1 MKEHF
6 GEKLSHD
13 PISLIS
19 DKNENILKGVTKLD
33 KYYYYTKPRNDINL
47 QPVNKKN
54 IGELAQSS
62 PWEIYHD
69 YREYTVADRVIE
81 ALLEYRKIWNRVK
94 DPWNWEYINFSFVGT
109 DVAITPKYMSS
120 LKEFDEQGNLMK
132 TFNVRMKEVFDSDMQ
147 EKGDIIALYE
157 DKLADIKNISLTKK
171 AIEQYKGMATIN
183 RLILEI
189 SEVGNRITQITRW
202 AGDKSMLYSM
212 MKSYGGHKF
221 IPQTFEMDIDSIIQ
235 SIQQQNPD
243 IDEQDIEEIAKQN
256 IQNELEQLIGQK
268 QDVYWVVKPVSG
280 SRGVGMQF
288 ARTDTVLKNFYS
300 WATLSYKVQKKEVR
314 YAKWMVSEFKKS
326 FLWKLF
332 NDEPESLKLCE
343 YQYVGK
349 DEKIMNK
356 DRPSIP
362 EQFKGQKTGL
372 WNKAPVLMVFEKDG
386 QPSEKKFKDID
397 TGKIFNYIKTCN
409 PSDMSKASNITKKKQ
424 SEKYKTFREH
434 KFNDTTGR
442 INKARVWFA
451 LDLSDG
457 SYTIHV
463 YNKVLFELCSVPF
476 SGNYDNKQEVWT
488 DVSEDLYGS
497 SDIQERKES
506 MYCLDGVNASRA
518 SELDLCY
525 VVDWDKGHWYKSTKD
540 RKDNTF
546 QKFPKDWDKVKKN
559 FEKFFKVFQD
569 ATKDNVHCLSEGKA
583 LGNDFSTKGC
593 FQYFGMDFI
602 VDDNSDVWLL
612 ELNTRPWTGYGNW
625 WQKMFD
631 RYNIHIPHKWIFL
644 ESLLRTFVD
653 TKFKR
658 KPDHL
663 PYEKSV
669 SNDCWEK
676 IREEQYVDLE
686 QPVAVLG
693 KNIPV
698 KGLANWVM
706 TREIKNVLRKRG
718 WGTFPYAQ
726 LVKNPK
732 LVMQGMTPYIN
743 YLIKKAGESTGF
755 RGDFQDRMEK
765 IYPDLLRANVI
776 NRIFPLVYYLG
787 NKVEMARKLK
797 MVYDNQDF
805 VANTEQWR
813 KQIPNPVP
821 YNRIIPE
828 TFFVNKNKSDW
839 RENLFLS
846 IVMAEPDKPLRWI
859 AKPAY
864 GKQGTGIHITEPD
877 NDDKKS
883 TENSTFIFEDAQGVE
898 ITIDRPDIKW
908 LIEKIETDKD
918 NPDEKEW
925 VVSLYLD
932 DPLLFFDR
940 KSHIRVFVLVNNQRG
955 EIKSYVMEPHLL
967 FLAGLPYERAG
978 EFFTTYFTP
987 KSKKIIN
994 DIVVKKGYS
1003 RGDTKGIVDVLSKY
1017 KDLTNLAKGKELFL
1031 TYVKRPES
1039 NVTQYDLGYSNP
1051 TDVEKA
1057 LGIESNWFK
1066 SDGSLNENFGYK
1078 VLSYNAEKVFDRFYK
1093 DAYGSYRECVVPNIE
1108 RMIKQVILSVK
1119 DEINCINDNSL
1130 HSDGCYHYL
1139 AFDIMLD
1146 KGIKSLGKK
1155 EKDYGKPYPW
1165 LLEVNVNP
1173 GLQAPKSKIKPGGI
1187 NRFMNSIFDYT
1198 LNDRNTLD
1206 VVDFTTKKPQT
1217 YSKDTHVWELVESI
1231 DNYPE
1236 EYKRKTVK
1244 NKDVEQ
1250 TWVKV
1255 LYKKGETKRYRY
1267 SKEPG
1272 GPLYDEN
1279 GSYKKGSENFENT
1292 KDKDWTKGFE
1302 KPSVDGN
1309 LNGKYYVSKK
1319 LRGLTKEQ
1327 LENNYADVLVKS
1339 KIYPENL
1346 FHEVLTLQNSSN
1358 LKSQQHVGS
1367 VLLSREMMKNPKSPT
1382 QHEEKETKTN
1392 IWDEYLAGMLANAG
1406 FFQDKEGKTKYIP
1419 PAWLHVMAQAK
1430 MMKKMLSDE
1439 GKSKSDGTPEG
1450 DFKEY
1455 MDLVMKYAMAKSLF
1469 KGGRRGMM
1477 GMFRNKMYTPGVQ
1490 VIPAYLNQ
1498 MFGPMFRGHYGF
1510 RGGNMM
1516 NHLMQLYMYQQIF
1529 DTKTKDGSFVSFLFP
1544 QLGMYKALF
1553 GDDENASKSSFGD
1566 HYSPIDVPGIPVGVS
1581 PRNFIVALAD
1591 TGAGYDFKPMRR
1603 NSFWG
1608 DIYGWDGGIP
1618 ILPDLPDD
1626 FEGCFNLTGSGRR
1639 GSSGMCIDPEGHP
1652 WMCTSDALAREMRR
1666 MGIPKKLV
1674 NKARNKSK
1682 DALVCLLGVYG
1693 TSGIIDMSWPFASGS
1708 PAGNPMLMYMYKL
1721 MMDAG
1726 ITSNPFGY
1734 LKEALKYKISTQHY
1748 EMLMKMLNNGVGND
1762 FYGVNLMGGG
1772 SWFPGMEGML
1782 QMEALKGMMK

>member
-6 GEKLSHD
+6 GQQRST
-13 PISLIS
+13 ISEANESIIEGVV
-19 DKNENILKGVTKLD
+19 KNDE
-33 KYYYYTKPRNDINL
+33 YYYYTKPRSDINL
-47 QPVNKKN
+47 QPVNKTN
-54 IGELAQSS
+54 VGENAKSS

-81 ALLEYRKIWNRVK
+81 ALLEYRKIWNRVE
-94 DPWNWEYINFSFVGT
+94 DPWEWEYINFSFVGT
-109 DVAITPKYMSS
+109 DIAITPKYMSS
-120 LKEFDEQGNLMK
+120 LKEVDDQGNVMKK

-157 DKLADIKNISLTKK
+157 DKLADIKNIRLTKT
-171 AIEQYKGMATIN
+171 AMEEYKGMATIN
-183 RLILEI
+183 RLILEM

-212 MKSYGGHKF
+212 MKSYGGHQF
-221 IPQTFEMDIDSIIQ
+221 IPQTFEIDIDSIVQ
-235 SIQQQNPD
+235 SIQQQNHD
-243 IDEQDIEEIAKQN
+243 IDAQDIEEIAKQN
-256 IQNELEQLIGQK
+256 IQNELEQFIGQK
-268 QDVYWVVKPVSG
+268 QGVYWVVKPVSG

-288 ARTDTVLKNFYS
+288 SKTEEVLENFYS
-300 WATLSYKVQKKEVR
+300 WANSSYKVQKKEVR
-314 YAKWMVSEFKKS
+314 YAKWMISEFKQS
-326 FLWKLF
+326 FLWKLQ
-332 NDEPESLKLCE
+332 NNNPESLKLCE
-343 YQYVGK
+343 YRYIGK
-349 DEKIMNK
+349 GEKVLNK
-356 DRPSIP
+356 DRPPIP

-372 WNKAPVLMVFEKDG
+372 WNEAPVLCVFEKDG
-386 QPSEKKFKDID
+386 QPNTKMQFKDID
-397 TGKIFNYIKTCN
+397 TGKIFQYIKTCN
-409 PSDMSKASNITKKKQ
+409 PSDMSEASNNTKKKQ
-424 SEKYKTFREH
+424 SEKYKKFREH
-434 KFNDTTGR
+434 KFADTKGR
-442 INKARVWFA
+442 INKARLWFA
-451 LDLSDG
+451 LDLSNG
-457 SYTIHV
+457 SYTVHV

-476 SGNYDNKQEVWT
+476 SGDYDNKQEVWT
-488 DVSEDLYGS
+488 DVSEDFYGS
-497 SDIQERKES
+497 SDEQERKES
-506 MYCLDGVNASRA
+506 TYLLDGVNASRA

-525 VVDWDKGHWYKSTKD
+525 TIDWETGHWYKSTYD
-540 RKDNTF
+540 RKKNKSQNFPMSWNT
-546 QKFPKDWDKVKKN
+546 VKKN
-559 FEKFFKVFQD
+559 FMDFFKVFQD

-583 LGNDFSTKGC
+583 LGSDFNTKGC

-602 VDDNSDVWLL
+602 VDDNSNVWLL
-612 ELNTRPWTGYGNW
+612 ELNTRPWMGYGNW

-631 RYNIHIPHKWIFL
+631 PYNIHIPHKWIFL

-658 KPDHL
+658 KPESL
-663 PYEKSV
+663 PYGESV
-669 SNDCWEK
+669 SSECWKEVRK
-676 IREEQYVDLE
+676 EQYVDLE
-686 QPVAVLG
+686 QPVAILG

-755 RGDFQDRMEK
+755 KGDFQDRMEK
-765 IYPDLLRANVI
+765 VYPDLLRANVI

-821 YNRIIPE
+821 YNRLIPE

-846 IVMAEPDKPLRWI
+846 IVMAEPEQPLRWI

-864 GKQGTGIHITEPD
+864 GKQGTGIHITDPD
-877 NDDKKS
+877 NDEKKS
-883 TENSTFIFEDAQGVE
+883 TENSTLIYEDAQGVE
-898 ITIDRPDIKW
+898 ITINRPDIKW
-908 LIEKIETDKD
+908 LIERIDNDKD
-918 NPDEKEW
+918 NPDEKDW

-940 KSHIRVFVLVNNQRG
+940 KTHIRVFVLVNNQGG

-967 FLAGLPYERAG
+967 FLAGLPYEKAG
-978 EFFTTYFTP
+978 EFYTTYFTP
-987 KSKKIIN
+987 KSKQIIN
-994 DIVVKKGYS
+994 DIIVKKGYS

-1031 TYVKRPES
+1031 TYVKRPEENVS
-1039 NVTQYDLGYSNP
+1039 NYDLGYRNP

-1057 LGIESNWFK
+1057 LGVRSNWFK
-1066 SDGSLNENFGYK
+1066 SDGTLNENFGYK
-1078 VLSYNAEKVFDRFYK
+1078 ILSYNAEKLFDK
-1093 DAYGSYRECVVPNIE
+1093 LHKNNYGSYRECVVPNIE
-1108 RMIKQVILSVK
+1108 RLIKQVILSVK
-1119 DEINCINDNSL
+1119 DDINCINDNSL

-1146 KGIKSLGKK
+1146 RGIKSLGKN
-1155 EKDYGKPYPW
+1155 EKGYGKPYPW

-1173 GLQAPKSKIKPGGI
+1173 GLQAPKSKVKPGGI

-1198 LNDRNTLD
+1198 LRDRNTLD

-1217 YSKDTHVWELVESI
+1217 YNKDTHVWELVESI

-1236 EYKRKTVK
+1236 EYERKKVK

-1255 LYKKGETKRYRY
+1255 LYKKGETKKYRY

-1272 GPLYDEN
+1272 GPLYNSE
-1279 GSYKKGSENFENT
+1279 GVYKQNSETFRNT

-1302 KPSVDGN
+1302 MPDVDGK

-1327 LENNYADVLVKS
+1327 LERDYADVLVKS
-1339 KIYPENL
+1339 KMYPENL
-1346 FHEVLTLQNSSN
+1346 FHEVLTLQNSAN

-1367 VLLSREMMKNPKSPT
+1367 VLLSREMSRKVSPT
-1382 QHEEKETKTN
+1382 SPPPEEKKPTN
-1392 IWDEYLAGMLANAG
+1392 VWDDFTAYILANAG

-1419 PAWLHVMAQAK
+1419 PEWLHVMAQAK
-1430 MMKKMLSDE
+1430 MMKKILSDE

-1455 MDLVMKYAMAKSLF
+1455 MNLVMKYAMAQSLI
-1469 KGGRRGMM
+1469 KGGRNGMM

-1498 MFGPMFRGHYGF
+1498 MFGPMFRGQYGF

-1529 DTKTKDGSFVSFLFP
+1529 DTKTEDKRLISFLFP
-1544 QLGMYKALF
+1544 QLGMYRYLF
-1553 GDDENASKSSFGD
+1553 GGDEGKSSKFGD
-1566 HYSPIDVPGIPVGVS
+1566 HYSSVDIPGIPGDV
-1581 PRNFIVALAD
+1581 NIKNLIVALAD
-1591 TGAGYDFKPMRR
+1591 SGAGYAIKPMRR

-1608 DIYGWDGGIP
+1608 DIYGWNGGIP
-1618 ILPDLPDD
+1618 ILPDLPDG
-1626 FEGCFNLTGSGRR
+1626 FEGCLNLKGSGRR

-1652 WMCTSDALAREMRR
+1652 WMCTADALARELKR
-1666 MGIPKKLV
+1666 MGIPKELV
-1674 NKARNKSK
+1674 HKAQNKSK

-1708 PAGNPMLMYMYKL
+1708 PENNPMLMYMYKL

-1734 LKEALKYKISTQHY
+1734 LKEALKHKISQQHY
-1748 EMLMKMLNNGVGND
+1748 GMLMQMLNSGVGND
-1762 FYGVNLMGGG
+1762 FYGVNLINGG
-1772 SWFPGMEGML
+1772 SWVPGMEGML
-1782 QMEALKGMMK
+1782 ALQALQQ